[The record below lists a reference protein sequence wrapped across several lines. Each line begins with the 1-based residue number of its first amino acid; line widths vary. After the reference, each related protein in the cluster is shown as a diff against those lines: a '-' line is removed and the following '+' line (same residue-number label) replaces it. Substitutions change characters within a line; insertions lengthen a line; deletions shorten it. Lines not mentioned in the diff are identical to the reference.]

1 MKLLRDALLK
11 FMMGGV
17 LLGLLL
23 FLPAWTLRYPNG
35 WLFMGLLLVPVMIMG
50 IVLYLKA
57 PALLEK
63 RLSNKEKEGTQKG
76 VIALSALM
84 FLGGFIVS
92 ALDFRFG
99 WSQVPLWCVIA
110 ASVAFLLGYA
120 IFAEVT
126 RENAY
131 LSRTVE
137 VQEGQKVVSTGLYG
151 VVRHP
156 MYLATLLMF
165 LPIPLI
171 LGSFWGLIAFAFYPA
186 IIVVR
191 ILNEEKVLTEGLDGY
206 IAYKQ
211 KVRYRLLP
219 LIW

>member
-11 FMMGGV
+11 FMIGGV

-171 LGSFWGLIAFAFYPA
+171 LGSFWGLIAFAFYPV

-206 IAYKQ
+206 VAYKQ